1 MRKVQENTAAVPQKR
16 NYKIEF
22 VGCHWGEVMCQKNGI
37 QTDTIEFDEENQIL
51 LLQDV
56 SVKDHIAVFGKTDHG
71 RSENTFTQE
80 LYELL
85 QHTECEFTC
94 KNEIYQAALA
104 RSKWEF
110 VKALEAMQPPDN
122 LMGCIMELI

>member
-1 MRKVQENTAAVPQKR
+1 MEDQRIP
-16 NYKIEF
+16 
-22 VGCHWGEVMCQKNGI
+22 
-37 QTDTIEFDEENQIL
+37 
-51 LLQDV
+51 
-56 SVKDHIAVFGKTDHG
+56 
-71 RSENTFTQE
+71 FTQE